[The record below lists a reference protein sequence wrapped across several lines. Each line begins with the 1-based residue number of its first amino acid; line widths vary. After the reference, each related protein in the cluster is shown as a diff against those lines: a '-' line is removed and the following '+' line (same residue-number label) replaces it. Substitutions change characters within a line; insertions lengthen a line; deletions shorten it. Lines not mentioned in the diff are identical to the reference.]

1 MVAIESQLESERLK
15 RIHNIAYEIVIIMNL
30 GVISRLQSSERR
42 NHYIVKPYASG
53 YDSGGGSRFS
63 DKWGGGELGR
73 WGGLV
78 SKNILFGPSGLSL
91 VKYKGVKGPSPG
103 STTGLLLSLI
113 VASETSPA
121 QEWKVM
127 KVRIP
132 LRGSVK

>member
-42 NHYIVKPYASG
+42 NQYIVNPTLLVTTPVADPDLQISG
-53 YDSGGGSRFS
+53 
-63 DKWGGGELGR
+63 GGGELGR